1 MSEIGSLLDPGVLNK
16 FSNLELIARQVVEGF
31 LSGRHKSPYKGFSV
45 EFAEHREYTR
55 GDEIR
60 HIDWRTFG
68 KTDRYYIK
76 EYEVETNLRSQI
88 VLDVSG
94 SMAYGKT
101 RSGGQVGVSKFTYGS
116 YLAAALG
123 YMLLHQQDSVGLV
136 TFDTKIRRYI
146 PTRSAPNHLR
156 NICRELQQT
165 ETGGETELADVF
177 HDLAE
182 RFKRGGMVVI
192 ISDLFFD
199 PKSLLSA
206 LQHFRHRHHEVL
218 LFQVLDPD
226 ELTFPFRNWSEF
238 RDLEIDDDRIR
249 IDPVRVR
256 EGYLESMREFLDD
269 LKHGCGQMSI
279 DHVMLDTTTPFDRAL
294 SYYLARRAWRK

>member
-1 MSEIGSLLDPGVLNK
+1 MSEIGSLLDPGVLGK

-45 EFAEHREYTR
+45 EFAEHREYTP

-60 HIDWRTFG
+60 HIDWRTVA

-76 EYEVETNLRSQI
+76 EYEVETNLRAQI
-88 VLDVSG
+88 LVDVSG
-94 SMAYGKT
+94 SMQYGST
-101 RSGGQVGVSKFTYGS
+101 RAAGDKGVSKFTYGC
-116 YLAAALG
+116 YLAAALS
-123 YMLLHQQDSVGLV
+123 YLLLHQQDGVGLV
-136 TFDTKIRRYI
+136 TFDTKVRRYI

-156 NICRELQQT
+156 NICRELQNT
-165 ETGGETELADVF
+165 TPGGETELAIVF

-182 RFKRGGMVVI
+182 RFKRGGLVVI

-199 PKSLLSA
+199 TKSLLSA

-218 LFQVLDPD
+218 LFQILDPD
-226 ELTFPFRNWSEF
+226 ELSFPFRNWSEF
-238 RDLEIDDDRIR
+238 RDLELPDQSLRM
-249 IDPVRVR
+249 DPARVR
-256 EGYLESMREFLDD
+256 EGYLAALREFLDE

-279 DHVMLDTTTPFDRAL
+279 DLVSLDTTTPFDQAL
-294 SYYLARRAWRK
+294 ALYLARRAWR